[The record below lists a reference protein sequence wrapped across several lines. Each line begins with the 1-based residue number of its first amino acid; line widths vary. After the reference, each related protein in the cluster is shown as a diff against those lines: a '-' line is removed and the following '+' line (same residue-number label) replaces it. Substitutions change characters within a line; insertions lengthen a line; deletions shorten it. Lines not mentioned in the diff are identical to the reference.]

1 MKFYDNEIKLMVEYI
16 FELTVKGLTFE
27 VSNLHDG
34 TFEVKLT
41 GGF

>member
-1 MKFYDNEIKLMVEYI
+1 MVAYI
-16 FELTVKGLTFE
+16 YELTLSGLTFE
-27 VSNLHDG
+27 VFNLHDG